1 MKKSVIKF
9 YAIKLLLIFLVSVCA
24 AITAYLA
31 GNIASETDGILH
43 TLIASGVPFIFFM
56 YFMYTVEA
64 RIKIPEG
71 CTMSFEYLLKFA
83 LSETSVYAIFL
94 LPITVICL
102 VNPDFFAGS
111 GLIRYFYMPHSIL
124 TLLTGSSLINW
135 LAMSVVFG
143 VVAALAHYIKST
155 RPVALTEPVQSEIF
169 PSGESFEEETD
180 EKVVIDELNSTDVD
194 DFDDAE

>member
-1 MKKSVIKF
+1 MKKGVIKF

-24 AITAYLA
+24 AVTAYLA
-31 GNIASETDGILH
+31 GNVASETDGILR

-64 RIKIPEG
+64 RIKLPEG

-102 VNPDFFAGS
+102 VNPDFFASS
-111 GLIRYFYMPHSIL
+111 GLLRYFYIPHSLL

-135 LAMSVVFG
+135 LAMSVFFG

-155 RPVALTEPVQSEIF
+155 RPVPLTEPIQSDALR
-169 PSGESFEEETD
+169 SDESVDEETD
-180 EKVVIDELNSTDVD
+180 EKLDIDESVSPDGD
-194 DFDDAE
+194 DINDAE